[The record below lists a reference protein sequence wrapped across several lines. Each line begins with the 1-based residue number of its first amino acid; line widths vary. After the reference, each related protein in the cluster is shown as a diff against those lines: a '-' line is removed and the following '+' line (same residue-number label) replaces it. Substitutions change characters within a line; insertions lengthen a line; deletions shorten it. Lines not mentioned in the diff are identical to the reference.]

1 MAKRHPRKPPK
12 TTRRTPS
19 YPSGARS
26 EIDIERALAAELGLI
41 SPPRSSPDL
50 IQSGRSNIAVPR
62 TGDAFELG
70 TPPDTADVFERAM
83 GRRPTVRGEA
93 EFEREI
99 AASRGLIPVSPGDA
113 FEEGNPYTGVAP
125 GTADVFEEALSY
137 GGSVPRTADVFEQAG
152 GRGLSRLGAIAG
164 ELGSGALKWG
174 PYAIAAAIAGSGY
187 LKSKEREKAR
197 QKATMS
203 IVQRRASD
211 AVALQRS
218 RELER
223 LTEENRMRLMM
234 QQPELFRTLQ
244 GHRSTIPGEYTVGAP
259 QGPDILDATIQRTMM
274 MQSQ

>member
-1 MAKRHPRKPPK
+1 MAKRRPRKPPK

-19 YPSGARS
+19 YPSGVRS

-50 IQSGRSNIAVPR
+50 LQSGRSNIAVPR

-99 AASRGLIPVSPGDA
+99 AASRGLIPVSPGDTFA
-113 FEEGNPYTGVAP
+113 EAEHGIPFGADQSFLDEVTAALAPPAEAAAGTVAKRASP
-125 GTADVFEEALSY
+125 FAAV
-137 GGSVPRTADVFEQAG
+137 
-152 GRGLSRLGAIAG
+152 AG